1 MLLRPIRYYPLFFF
15 TWLILFQSIGF
26 SNEIDYPL
34 SKISNVQDNYHGN
47 IIDDHYRWLEDLN
60 SLETSEWIQSQNK
73 FTDEYLNGYKEINLF
88 KEILSKDG
96 IDIISPSR
104 DDLDLS
110 SPKSIDDFLSQLT
123 THIDIVINN
132 AGILKVGQH
141 DEISTDDFHEV
152 FQVNVVAPFKII
164 SGVIEDMK
172 HQKFGRIVNI
182 SSIWGQKSKEGRT
195 LYSSSKAA
203 LDALT
208 RSLAI
213 EFASYNI
220 LINSV
225 APGYIE
231 TDMLKQYNT
240 EKELSTIRDKIPM
253 KRFGKKIEIAELVK
267 FLCSENNS
275 YITGQILTIDGGY
288 VCK

>member
-1 MLLRPIRYYPLFFF
+1 MKRI
-15 TWLILFQSIGF
+15 TALITGSSRGIGKSI
-26 SNEIDYPL
+26 
-34 SKISNVQDNYHGN
+34 
-47 IIDDHYRWLEDLN
+47 
-60 SLETSEWIQSQNK
+60 
-73 FTDEYLNGYKEINLF
+73 KES
-88 KEILSKDG
+88 LSKDG
-96 IDIISPSR
+96 IDIINPSR
-104 DDLDLS
+104 DILDLS
-110 SPKSIDDFLSQLT
+110 SPKSIDEFLSQLT

-152 FQVNVVAPFKII
+152 FQVNVVAPFKLI
-164 SGVIEDMK
+164 SGLVEGMK

-240 EKELSTIRDKIPM
+240 EKELLKIKDTIPM

>member
-1 MLLRPIRYYPLFFF
+1 MKRK
-15 TWLILFQSIGF
+15 TALITGSSRGIGKSI
-26 SNEIDYPL
+26 
-34 SKISNVQDNYHGN
+34 
-47 IIDDHYRWLEDLN
+47 
-60 SLETSEWIQSQNK
+60 
-73 FTDEYLNGYKEINLF
+73 KES
-88 KEILSKDG
+88 LSKDG
-96 IDIISPSR
+96 IDIINHSR
-104 DDLDLS
+104 DILDLS
-110 SPKSIDDFLSQLT
+110 SPKSIDEFLSQLT
-123 THIDIVINN
+123 THVDIVINN

-152 FQVNVVAPFKII
+152 FQVNVVAPFKLI
-164 SGVIEDMK
+164 SGLVEGMK

-213 EFASYNI
+213 EFAAYNI

-240 EKELSTIRDKIPM
+240 EKELLKIKDTIPM

>member
-1 MLLRPIRYYPLFFF
+1 MKRK
-15 TWLILFQSIGF
+15 TALITGSSRGIGKSI
-26 SNEIDYPL
+26 
-34 SKISNVQDNYHGN
+34 
-47 IIDDHYRWLEDLN
+47 
-60 SLETSEWIQSQNK
+60 
-73 FTDEYLNGYKEINLF
+73 KES
-88 KEILSKDG
+88 LSKDG
-96 IDIISPSR
+96 IDIINPSR
-104 DDLDLS
+104 DILDLS
-110 SPKSIDDFLSQLT
+110 SPKSIDEFLSQLT

-152 FQVNVVAPFKII
+152 FQVNVVAPFKLI
-164 SGVIEDMK
+164 SGLVEGMK

-240 EKELSTIRDKIPM
+240 EKELLKIKDTIPM